1 MHLSW
6 LWRLLLAAVALSA
19 CLSTAHRALADANT
33 TAEDREARKLFES
46 GAAAFEAEQY
56 ERALESFEKAYDLSP
71 RPVLLFNIAKS
82 EDKLDRRREALE
94 HYKRF
99 LAAVPDAANR
109 AQVERRIDELD
120 TEIARE
126 PPPPVPTAEEAARA
140 SQPEVTP
147 VTAQPLQNTRDDRI
161 HKKWWFWT
169 GIGAVVAAGVAVGVV
184 MATRSGSETSEP
196 LLLDDMTRVRE
207 L

>member
-1 MHLSW
+1 VSTPSV
-6 LWRLLLAAVALSA
+6 RAQSAA
-19 CLSTAHRALADANT
+19 
-33 TAEDREARKLFES
+33 TAEDREARKQFEA
-46 GAAAFEAEQY
+46 GAEAYEAEQY
-56 ERALESFEKAYDLSP
+56 ERALECFQKAYDLSP
-71 RPVLLFNIAKS
+71 RPVLLFNIAKT
-82 EDKLDRRREALE
+82 EDKLERKREARD

-109 AQVERRIDELD
+109 TQVERRIDELG

-126 PPPPVPTAEEAARA
+126 PPPTVATPEEAARA
-140 SQPEVTP
+140 SES
-147 VTAQPLQNTRDDRI
+147 AQPVSTSLPAEPVHNDRI

-184 MATRSGSETSEP
+184 MATRGTEKSEP

>member
-1 MHLSW
+1 MLVRSV
-6 LWRLLLAAVALSA
+6 WRSA
-19 CLSTAHRALADANT
+19 ALALLVCLVGASSVQADSAAT
-33 TAEDREARKLFES
+33 EEDREARRQFEA
-46 GAAAFEAEQY
+46 GADAFEEGLY
-56 ERALESFEKAYDLSP
+56 ESALACFLKAYDLSP
-71 RPVLLFNIAKS
+71 RPVLLFNIAKT
-82 EDKLDRRREALE
+82 EDKLERKREARD

-109 AQVERRIDELD
+109 VQVERRIEELN

-126 PPPPVPTAEEAARA
+126 PPPAVPTAQETARA
-140 SQPEVTP
+140 SEPEP
-147 VTAQPLQNTRDDRI
+147 AQTAALPAEPAHSERI

-184 MATRSGSETSEP
+184 MATRGGTEKSDP
-196 LLLDDMTRVRE
+196 LLLNDMTRVRE